1 MGEIS
6 RGDNISTKI
15 KSSRVKIEIGEASS
29 TFWKIEI
36 GEASLTF
43 WKIESKIGE
52 ASPIDLAHI
61 CHGVKVRNEWLRS
74 AKCTLLCV
82 RQCPKRFMQLL
93 TTKIYLLRWSFKKL
107 WIWFFSIKIARIWI
121 IRYSNEIC
129 HLIFDVND
137 DFQIC
142 NQRKVVR
149 GKRETRQKI
158 DSNFGFWRRLEDSLD
173 PKTILWCK
181 NVVERFFAFVVAAK
195 FPACVH
201 VGIVSW
207 R

>member
-1 MGEIS
+1 M
-6 RGDNISTKI
+6 
-15 KSSRVKIEIGEASS
+15 
-29 TFWKIEI
+29 
-36 GEASLTF
+36 LTEPER
-43 WKIESKIGE
+43 W
-52 ASPIDLAHI
+52 
-61 CHGVKVRNEWLRS
+61 S
-74 AKCTLLCV
+74 AAAVYQATRIFTSALKEKMAQRFLNQVWTWAFLVNLE
-82 RQCPKRFMQLL
+82 CPKRFMQLL